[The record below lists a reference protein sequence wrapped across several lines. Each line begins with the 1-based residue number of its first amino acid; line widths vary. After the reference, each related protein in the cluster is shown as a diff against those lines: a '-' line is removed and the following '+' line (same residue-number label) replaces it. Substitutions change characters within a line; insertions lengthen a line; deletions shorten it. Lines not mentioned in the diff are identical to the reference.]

1 MTLEVLNETIRGLI
15 VKRQEAHGD
24 KEKQDKYNKML
35 TKLYEMKYL
44 MLEQVNRSLM
54 ICAEH
59 F

>member
-15 VKRQEAHGD
+15 VTRQEAHGD

-44 MLEQVNRSLM
+44 MLEQEQRLSK
-54 ICAEH
+54 
-59 F
+59 

>member
-44 MLEQVNRSLM
+44 MLEQEQRLSK
-54 ICAEH
+54 
-59 F
+59 